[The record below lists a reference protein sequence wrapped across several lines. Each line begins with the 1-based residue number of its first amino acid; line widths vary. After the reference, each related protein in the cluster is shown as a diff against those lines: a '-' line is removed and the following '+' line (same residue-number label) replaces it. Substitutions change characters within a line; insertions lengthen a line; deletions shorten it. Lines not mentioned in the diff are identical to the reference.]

1 MTTNIRPL
9 TNRELFEMNATIQ
22 GMQEASDTTMWNM
35 IAGVLLTVAIAAAVW
50 IIINVNHD
58 PDKKMF
64 DY

>member
-1 MTTNIRPL
+1 MTTIIRPL
-9 TNRELFEMNATIQ
+9 TNLELFEMNSPIQ
-22 GMQEASDTTMWNM
+22 GIQAASDTTMWNM

-50 IIINVNHD
+50 IIMNVNHD

>member
-1 MTTNIRPL
+1 MMLNIRPL
-9 TNRELFEMNATIQ
+9 TNTELFEMSTPVQ
-22 GMQEASDTTMWNM
+22 GMQAASDTTMWNM

>member
-1 MTTNIRPL
+1 
-9 TNRELFEMNATIQ
+9 
-22 GMQEASDTTMWNM
+22 MQEASDTTMWNM

>member
-1 MTTNIRPL
+1 MLNIRPL
-9 TNRELFEMNATIQ
+9 TNTELFEMSIPVHS
-22 GMQEASDTTMWNM
+22 MQAASDTTMWNL
-35 IAGVLLTVAIAAAVW
+35 IAGVLLTVAIATAVW

>member
-1 MTTNIRPL
+1 MMLNIRPL
-9 TNRELFEMNATIQ
+9 TNTELFEMSIPVQ
-22 GMQEASDTTMWNM
+22 GMQAASDTTMWNL
-35 IAGVLLTVAIAAAVW
+35 IAGVLLTVAIATAVW